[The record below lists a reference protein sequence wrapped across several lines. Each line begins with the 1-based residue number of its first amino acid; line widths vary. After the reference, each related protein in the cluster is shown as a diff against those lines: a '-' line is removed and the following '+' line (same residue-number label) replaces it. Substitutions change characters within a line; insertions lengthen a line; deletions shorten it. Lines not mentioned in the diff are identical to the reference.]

1 MLFFPARPLS
11 HTLNLLCCHRVGAH
25 GGGPALPARLPCLSV
40 YNRCL
45 CSAGTNGIQS
55 VSLGNDRVAGL
66 TPRPVIY
73 LSMVSNRGVVGH
85 DVGTTDQS
93 DALLSR
99 AGEGWQGLVN
109 KDVGIYRPSGSSIFS
124 LENIGALR
132 KSVIFHYNMHLWD
145 RRGGVGGLV
154 ALVVQSL
161 SRGTLEMRV
170 GKSPTGFPFQCDLY
184 WQHPGYLN
192 VRWTVCVC

>member
-1 MLFFPARPLS
+1 MHFLDFLRLYFFKCWRQPKKNQKKSIIQSCLLLPSYSLLQHSSKQAGLQTVLFFPARPLS

-55 VSLGNDRVAGL
+55 VSLGIDRVAGL

-73 LSMVSNRGVVGH
+73 LSMVSNRGVVRH

-109 KDVGIYRPSGSSIFS
+109 KDVGLYRPSGSSKSF
-124 LENIGALR
+124 R
-132 KSVIFHYNMHLWD
+132 KYRSSKKISH
-145 RRGGVGGLV
+145 
-154 ALVVQSL
+154 
-161 SRGTLEMRV
+161 
-170 GKSPTGFPFQCDLY
+170 FPL
-184 WQHPGYLN
+184 
-192 VRWTVCVC
+192 